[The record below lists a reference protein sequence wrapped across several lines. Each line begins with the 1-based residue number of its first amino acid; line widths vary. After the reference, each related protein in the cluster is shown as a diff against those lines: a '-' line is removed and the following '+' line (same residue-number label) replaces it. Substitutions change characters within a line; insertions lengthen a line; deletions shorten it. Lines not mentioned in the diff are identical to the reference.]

1 MVSGCIN
8 FLILAV
14 LFLKYVFL
22 VFNLDAIFVVKF
34 CSFFQNSM
42 RQVKSS

>member
-1 MVSGCIN
+1 MVYGN
-8 FLILAV
+8 TYFLALAFV
-14 LFLKYVFL
+14 FLKYVFL

-42 RQVKSS
+42 RLVKSS